1 MSHLTNGMTGM
12 PGPVRLAVLDDGL
25 FVRTGAGDV
34 RPLSATFNRYVEAVA
49 RSGAFGR
56 VRYLVPVRDLRAGE
70 AQPPLDPVDESVLEI
85 VPTAFF
91 GGIADYLLRA
101 GWIAGHNWPILA
113 RVIGD
118 SDLLWLR
125 LPASNALL
133 ALAAARRQ
141 GVPHF
146 GWLAGSVRSVARA
159 QMRSGPSRWLA
170 EMVGGGYDLV
180 SSLAGRGGPLWTL
193 DADLF
198 ASAVTAAE
206 VAQTASGPVSRRDGP
221 WRVVWAGRMAREK
234 RLSDLVE
241 AVRRVRLSG
250 HDVCLVLIG
259 DGPARPALEALL
271 DGVPRDRVE
280 DHGYVGERA
289 AYMDLLRGG
298 DLLVHPSGAEGVPKV
313 LVEAMAA
320 GLPVVA
326 ADAGAVHQVLGAGT
340 RGRLV
345 AVGDV
350 ARLADVIAG
359 LLDDESERGALRERG
374 LAWAAEHTAEAQAGR
389 LVGRLRDHFPQLGWP
404 S

>member
-1 MSHLTNGMTGM
+1 MSR
-12 PGPVRLAVLDDGL
+12 PVRLAVLDDGL
-25 FVRTGAGDV
+25 FVRTGAGAI
-34 RPLSATFNRYVEAVA
+34 RPLSATFHRYVEAVA

-56 VRYLVPVRDLRAGE
+56 VRYIVPVRHLHPRE
-70 AQPPLDPVDESVLEI
+70 AVPPLDAVDESVLEV

-91 GGIADYLLRA
+91 RGIADYLLRA
-101 GWIAGHNWPILA
+101 GWLAAHNWPIIDGA
-113 RVIGD
+113 IGD

-133 ALAAARRQ
+133 ALTAARRR

-146 GWLAGSVRSVARA
+146 GWLAGSVRAVARA
-159 QMRSGPSRWLA
+159 QTRAGPARWLA
-170 EMVGGGYDLV
+170 ETVGSGYDAV
-180 SSLAGRGGPLWTL
+180 SSLAGRHGPLWTL

-206 VAQTASGPVSRRDGP
+206 VAQTASRPVTRRDGP

-250 HDVCLVLIG
+250 HDVSLVLIG
-259 DGPARPALEALL
+259 DGPARPALERALAGL
-271 DGVPRDRVE
+271 PRDRVE

-289 AYMDLLRGG
+289 SYMNLLRGG
-298 DLLVHPSGAEGVPKV
+298 DVLVHPSGAEGVPKV

-326 ADAGAVHQVLGAGT
+326 ADAGAVRELLDTGA
-340 RGRLV
+340 RGKLV
-345 AVGDV
+345 PAGDV

-359 LLDDESERGALRERG
+359 LLDNEPERAVLREQG

-389 LVGRLRDHFPQLGWP
+389 LIGRLRDEFPQLDWP